1 MEHEVH
7 RYIGILPQ
15 ERLIDPKQQQQPII
29 LYLEYNITIFYI
41 LFIYLLIII
50 KNYIELF
57 F

>member
-41 LFIYLLIII
+41 LFIYLFI
-50 KNYIELF
+50 NYHIEN
-57 F
+57 